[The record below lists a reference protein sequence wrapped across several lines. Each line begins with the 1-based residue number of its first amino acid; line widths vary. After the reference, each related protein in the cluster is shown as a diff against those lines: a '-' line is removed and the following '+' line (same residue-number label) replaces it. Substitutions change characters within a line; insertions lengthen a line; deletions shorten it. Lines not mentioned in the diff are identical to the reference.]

1 MVREGL
7 GVVSACNAVICWI
20 RPELSQYPIMVAG
33 LVGRFE
39 LDARMYFSRKVNA
52 DNIPYPSDRP
62 ECASR
67 WVLGEVLAP
76 VQNLV
81 SSVATFHEK
90 ALRCCALR
98 DASLTMIIF
107 PWFSLM

>member
-1 MVREGL
+1 MVHEGL

-20 RPELSQYPIMVAG
+20 RPELSQYPIMIAG

-52 DNIPYPSDRP
+52 DNIPYPLDRP
-62 ECASR
+62 ECASC
-67 WVLGEVLAP
+67 WVLGKVLAP

-90 ALRCCALR
+90 VLRCCALR
-98 DASLTMIIF
+98 DALLTMIIF